1 MTDLIVF
8 LSEEFDVEMN
18 IIIEKLKRCLLEKRY
33 RDQIIILNRIIQTNI
48 ILDEKAE
55 TF

>member
-1 MTDLIVF
+1 MINLTVF
-8 LSEEFDVEMN
+8 LSEKFDVEMN
-18 IIIEKLKRCLLEKRY
+18 IIIEKLKRCSFEKKY
-33 RDQIIILNRIIQTNI
+33 RAQIIILNRIIQTNI